1 MKTSIIGSSS
11 APSNICEN
19 GTAACILDSKTDSK
33 SKNLLRLLFNCIIQ
47 CYWINRYIAW
57 FSTVW
62 WGNIFQKEEIYSK
75 KREIYSKKM
84 KYIPKEEKCSKKRK
98 YIPKR
103 WIIFQKEEIYS
114 KKWKYIFQNDE
125 IYSKQKK
132 YIPKRGMLL
141 RSVWTAGIAMHC
153 WCLVKMYFFY
163 NFWQITFYKLDKYV
177 CTSHTCVWWGDGKNL
192 GTKPAPS
199 QGL

>member
-1 MKTSIIGSSS
+1 M
-11 APSNICEN
+11 
-19 GTAACILDSKTDSK
+19 
-33 SKNLLRLLFNCIIQ
+33 FNCIIQ

-75 KREIYSKKM
+75 KG
-84 KYIPKEEKCSKKRK
+84 K

-103 WIIFQKEEIYS
+103 WIFSKKRKNIPKRGNTFQKDEIYSKKRKYS
-114 KKWKYIFQNDE
+114 KKWKYIFQKEWKYIFQKDE
-125 IYSKQKK
+125 IHSKQKN

-141 RSVWTAGIAMHC
+141 RSVCTVGIAMHC

-177 CTSHTCVWWGDGKNL
+177 CTSHTCAWWGVEKILEQNL
-192 GTKPAPS
+192 LHHRGSKILALVSALP
-199 QGL
+199 